1 MSHTTFYKL
10 DMYILAANYEISC
23 ALLSAARSFIISSRS
38 VSTKAHFFLAQ
49 VKESPGGSL
58 RINTICIFE
67 TMVNVA
73 NLKRLLKFLL
83 LSHVDIQESYCKCN
97 AKFNFLGIILE
108 SKRSWR
114 VLKFL
119 KQLQVNLTADIKSYR
134 VSGKQPLLQLGYNF
148 TEPVSLLQLTVCK
161 L

>member
-1 MSHTTFYKL
+1 M
-10 DMYILAANYEISC
+10 
-23 ALLSAARSFIISSRS
+23 S

-49 VKESPGGSL
+49 VKESPGGIL
-58 RINTICIFE
+58 RINIVCIFE

-83 LSHVDIQESYCKCN
+83 LSHVDIQEIYCKCN

-119 KQLQVNLTADIKSYR
+119 KQLQVDLMADIKSYR
-134 VSGKQPLLQLGYNF
+134 VSGKQPLVQLGYNII
-148 TEPVSLLQLTVCK
+148 ESVNLLQLIVCTLQNYFRNIK
-161 L
+161 